1 MKKTIN
7 KTMISTRENVV
18 GKLEALIFAAGE
30 PVKISKLAKFLK
42 ITPVECL
49 KELVNLSNHYDNEKR
64 GFKLLIKEDAVQLA
78 SSPIFGDLVAKFF
91 NKELNEELSKA
102 AKEVLAV
109 IAYRGPISRT
119 EIEYIRGVNC
129 SFTLRNLTIRGLIE
143 RKENP
148 SNIRSYLYEVSFD
161 FLASLGISKV
171 EELEKY
177 AELSRKEAENKNNA
191 EQQKE

>member
-1 MKKTIN
+1 
-7 KTMISTRENVV
+7 
-18 GKLEALIFAAGE
+18 
-30 PVKISKLAKFLK
+30 
-42 ITPVECL
+42 
-49 KELVNLSNHYDNEKR
+49 LSNHYDNEKR

-78 SSPIFGDLVAKFF
+78 SSPIFSNLVAKFF

-129 SFTLRNLTIRGLIE
+129 SFTLRNLTMRGLIE

-171 EELEKY
+171 EELERY
-177 AELSRKEAENKNNA
+177 TELSQKEINNT

>member
-1 MKKTIN
+1 MEETTNRIK
-7 KTMISTRENVV
+7 SLSSENVV

-42 ITPVECL
+42 VTPAECV
-49 KELVNLSNHYDNEKR
+49 KELTGLSDRYDNEKR
-64 GFKLLIKEDAVQLA
+64 GLKLIMKEDAVQLS
-78 SSPIFGDLVAKFF
+78 SSPIFSGLIAKFF

-129 SFTLRNLTIRGLIE
+129 SFTLRNLAMRGLIE

-148 SNIRSYLYEVSFD
+148 SNVRSYIYEVSFD
-161 FLASLGISKV
+161 FLASLGISRI

-177 AELSRKEAENKNNA
+177 AELSRREAENKNNA
-191 EQQKE
+191 EQ

>member
-7 KTMISTRENVV
+7 KTKISTKENIA
-18 GKLEALIFAAGE
+18 GKLEALMFAASE
-30 PVKISKLAKFLK
+30 PVRISKLAKFLK
-42 ITPVECL
+42 ITPAECL
-49 KELVNLSNHYDNEKR
+49 KELVSLSDYYDNEKR
-64 GFKLLIKEDAVQLA
+64 GFKLLIKEEAVQLA
-78 SSPIFGDLVAKFF
+78 SSPIFSNLVAKFF

-129 SFTLRNLTIRGLIE
+129 SFTLRNLTMRGLIE

-171 EELEKY
+171 EELERY
-177 AELSRKEAENKNNA
+177 TELSQKEINNT